1 MRLLKYLNKRSDTF
15 LVVLGFIF
23 ILVLGVIDYLTGS
36 EISFSIFYLLPISLI
51 IWLVGRRAGI
61 TMSVASTISWLTA
74 DLLAGQTYSYCAIP
88 YWNAIMRLGFFI
100 IVTLALSGLKASR
113 NRQDELGQFIV
124 HDLRSP
130 LSNIIMGLQTLQEI
144 ADTNLDDA
152 EIDLIQ
158 TCLVSCNRMLTLI
171 NSILDLSR
179 LEDGHM
185 PLQVSEVNVKELVE
199 SSIKQVTVWADHNQ
213 VNLQYDLAVGV
224 EKVNTDYEL
233 TMRVL
238 VNLLSNAIKFSKPQS
253 SVIVRVAT
261 LDVDMLTFSVIDQGP
276 GIPREWEDKI
286 FDKFIQVETH
296 KAGGK
301 KSGSGLGLTFSRLAV
316 ETLGGH
322 IWIESNLDLG
332 TTISFTLPIRACA
345 NSTQ

>member
-74 DLLAGQTYSYCAIP
+74 DLLAGQTYSYFAIP

-185 PLQVSEVNVKELVE
+185 PL
-199 SSIKQVTVWADHNQ
+199 QVTVWADHNQ